1 MDLRNADGISVCL
14 MPRPYVIISSL
25 SFEKNSRPL
34 LMGEDRIDK
43 LNLLMQKRVYYYIS
57 ADILVDTSDKSIDEI
72 VKYICAEAGIKK

>member
-1 MDLRNADGISVCL
+1 MKLINANGISVCL
-14 MPRPYVIISSL
+14 MARTDVIISRL
-25 SFEKNSRPL
+25 SFEKNIRPL

>member
-1 MDLRNADGISVCL
+1 MA
-14 MPRPYVIISSL
+14 RPDVIISRL
-25 SFEKNSRPL
+25 SFEKNIRPL

>member
-1 MDLRNADGISVCL
+1 MKLINANGISVCL
-14 MPRPYVIISSL
+14 MARPDVIISRL
-25 SFEKNSRPL
+25 SFEKNIRPL